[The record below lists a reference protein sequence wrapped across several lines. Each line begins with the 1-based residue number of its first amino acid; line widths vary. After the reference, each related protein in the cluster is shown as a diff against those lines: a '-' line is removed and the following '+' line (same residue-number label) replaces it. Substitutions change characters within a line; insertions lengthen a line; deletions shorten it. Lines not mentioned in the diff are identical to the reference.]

1 MKITLL
7 FIVCLV
13 VFVRPVWGI
22 PILIIVTSTLFQLS
36 HYMGIPLP
44 VGYLEATESIIVV
57 LCLRL
62 VLDRQVI
69 KKNHAMLQMCATTLE
84 QEKLVKCVLLSAI
97 IPYVIWQSMVIFIG
111 GLSTAGTEYFRY
123 GIRFF
128 LNGIIPWLIIWIV
141 WELRYYKDK
150 ILYSVALITI
160 ITALMHIVI
169 QGTDYRAIM
178 PLAYWGN
185 PAEEYM
191 FVYEQ
196 RMESLG
202 YETLVRAL
210 PQGVMLIIFF
220 SVYYFSK
227 YIIGTYRQKIFFILS
242 VICFIAILITVTRS
256 LLFSALCGFLITIF
270 MAVYYRL
277 YDFTRT
283 SRLFNVIILL
293 VFMIGAYSVV
303 SPSFLNLWQ
312 ERLTDLRVGS
322 DAKVFSTENPA
333 RGLDN
338 IASLEAI
345 KDSPF
350 LGHGYPRYHHKYS
363 YRLVPPTD
371 IHPLLQIGLVGGIP
385 AILLFLRLLFL
396 IIWKIGLPSLG
407 DSERIFR
414 ILPFTGVLIMT
425 ACVVNTIGAGGTIN
439 GNGLIAM
446 TLFIG
451 LLAVYYPIE
460 VAGAE
465 VNENDK

>member
-1 MKITLL
+1 MEIILL

-36 HYMGIPLP
+36 QYMAVQLP
-44 VGYLEATESIIVV
+44 VGYLEPTECIIFA

-69 KKNHAMLQMCATTLE
+69 SKGHSMIQPFAKILE
-84 QEKLVKCVLLSAI
+84 EDVTIKRVLLLAV
-97 IPYVIWQSMVIFIG
+97 IPYVIWQSFTILIG
-111 GLSTAGTEYFRY
+111 AISTAGTDYFRY
-123 GIRFF
+123 GMRFF
-128 LNGIIPWLIIWIV
+128 LNGIIPWLIIWVI
-141 WELRYYKDK
+141 WQLRYYKDK

-160 ITALMHIVI
+160 ITAVVHVVI
-169 QGTDYRAIM
+169 QAIDYRAIM
-178 PLAYWGN
+178 PIAYWGN
-185 PAEEYM
+185 PAEEYI

-196 RMESLG
+196 RMERLG

-210 PQGVMLIIFF
+210 PQGVMLILFF

-227 YIIGTYRQKIFFILS
+227 YIIETYRQKIFFILS
-242 VICFIAILITVTRS
+242 IICFIAILITVTRS
-256 LLFSALCGFLITIF
+256 LLFSALCGFLITVF

-283 SRLFNVIILL
+283 SRLFNVLILL
-293 VFMIGAYSVV
+293 VFMTGAYSVL

-312 ERLTDLRVGS
+312 ERLDAIRTGTDT
-322 DAKVFSTENPA
+322 KIFSYDNPA

-338 IASLEAI
+338 VASIEAI

-363 YRLVPPTD
+363 YRNVPPTD
-371 IHPLLQIGLVGGIP
+371 IHPLLQIGLVGGMP
-385 AILLFLRLLFL
+385 AILLFLRLLYL

-407 DSERIFR
+407 DSERIIR
-414 ILPFTGVLIMT
+414 ILPFTVVLIMT
-425 ACVVNTIGAGGTIN
+425 ACVVNTIGTGGTIS

-451 LLAVYYPIE
+451 LLAVHYPIE
-460 VAGAE
+460 VSGVV
-465 VNENDK
+465 VNER